1 MPSQKA
7 DKLGCWHMD
16 RFLYSVKATTI
27 SKRMAMEQWKK
38 LIVFEVRLNSKNNF
52 MQIKGTSSIVN
63 YWNISICFSYHGM
76 DFISPP
82 IWILLNTVLYQYFN
96 IDFIKEQSLGPKIS
110 NVHSTGANGD
120 LGCWLR
126 WWPQC
131 RR

>member
-16 RFLYSVKATTI
+16 RFLYSVNKATTI

-63 YWNISICFSYHGM
+63 YWNISISFSYHGM

-96 IDFIKEQSLGPKIS
+96 IDFYQRTKSWAKNIQCPFYRSE
-110 NVHSTGANGD
+110 
-120 LGCWLR
+120 
-126 WWPQC
+126 WWF
-131 RR
+131 RLLATMVTTM